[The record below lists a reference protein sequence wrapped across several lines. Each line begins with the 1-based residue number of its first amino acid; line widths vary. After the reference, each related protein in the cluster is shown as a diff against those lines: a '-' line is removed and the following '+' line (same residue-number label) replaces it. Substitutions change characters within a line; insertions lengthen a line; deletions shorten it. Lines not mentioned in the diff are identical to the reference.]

1 MYLGVDPGD
10 TTGYAIFSDP
20 QTMKEW
26 GHIKFDDMN
35 DWIIGLPP
43 GIKIIVIE
51 SFQLFSHK
59 AKQQSGSKMKASQVI
74 GMLKLYAKQIGA
86 EVVEQPPT
94 IKAFAEKQ
102 SGLRP
107 SGPHANSHRIDA
119 FNHCIYYFIKNNLM
133 EVRTGE

>member
-10 TTGYAIFSDP
+10 TSGYALFSDP
-20 QTMKEW
+20 QTMVEW
-26 GHIKFDDMN
+26 GHVKFDDLP
-35 DWIIGLPP
+35 DWIATLPP
-43 GIKIIVIE
+43 GITVVIIE

-102 SGLRP
+102 SKLRP
-107 SGPHANSHRIDA
+107 TGAHSESHRIDA
-119 FNHCIYYFIKNNLM
+119 FNHCIYYFINKKLM
-133 EVRTGE
+133 PVRTGE